1 MLVISSSAIDSIFEK
16 ETFTLE
22 ELLNSEELLQEC
34 KAKNQKLL
42 DFILLPEN
50 LEKLFG
56 FLMDDTQSDDVDQ
69 RRPNYPHIV
78 TEILCLDICDIL
90 NAIFEDSKLL
100 DKIWSF
106 FDAENHF
113 AKQNGRTTSVEWRV
127 ICSKKKS
134 TRSVFLHTT
143 SLLWCGVDSM
153 DQTLCLSEEQKK
165 CNSKDVG

>member
-1 MLVISSSAIDSIFEK
+1 MSFWKSFVSHSPSAIDSIFEK

-113 AKQNGRTTSVEWRV
+113 AKQNGNYICRV
-127 ICSKKKS
+127 AG
-134 TRSVFLHTT
+134 H
-143 SLLWCGVDSM
+143 LL
-153 DQTLCLSEEQKK
+153 QKK
-165 CNSKDVG
+165 VDEVCFSSYNFSFVVWC